1 MGHLQVRDA
10 LVASSWCHITC
21 PGPLPSHPLPGHL
34 PGIIN
39 PPLGL
44 LVCRRG
50 LDTGDRHEPHPS
62 LSLPDFARLPNLDS
76 QHENKKVERILR

>member
-21 PGPLPSHPLPGHL
+21 PGPLPSHPLPGHP

-39 PPLGL
+39 PPLGSWFVEKGWRLETDVSLTL
-44 LVCRRG
+44 LSVSQA
-50 LDTGDRHEPHPS
+50 LSPS
-62 LSLPDFARLPNLDS
+62 PVWIPNMKIS
-76 QHENKKVERILR
+76 K